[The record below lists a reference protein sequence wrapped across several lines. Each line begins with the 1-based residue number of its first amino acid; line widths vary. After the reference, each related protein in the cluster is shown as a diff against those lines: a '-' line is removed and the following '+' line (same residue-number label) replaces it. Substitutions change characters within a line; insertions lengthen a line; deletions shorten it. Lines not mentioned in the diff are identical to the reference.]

1 MKRSN
6 IQLTFLFIFIFSH
19 FLFSQISARKLDLVE
34 ILELQKKFP
43 DSKVINYESES
54 SYEFKIN
61 RDKLMVEVIETSSD
75 IFMALH
81 PNSKATAYRYYD
93 NFSELAK
100 NNVSKSNK
108 KISYYRNCGNY
119 EVDGIFFHD
128 NKVCSYMM
136 RFPEVGDN
144 LLLTSTTKYFDARY
158 FCYISLTGENL
169 VHSMNLSFSIPE
181 NINIQLIEMNFEK
194 YDIEKTETYSNDN
207 TTRIINYKIKD
218 IPPGIHK
225 NIAGPT
231 WVFPHII
238 VMVKD
243 FKNNGI
249 QHQVFASNQDLYDW
263 YKGLVPNDL
272 RSNKARLKARSI
284 INPDDSQDEKI
295 DKIFNWVKSNLR
307 YIAFEDGIA
316 GYKPENADIV
326 LENRYGDCKGMANIL
341 KEMLDEVGVDA
352 RLCWVGTSRLAYND
366 TIPSLVVHNH
376 MICAVN
382 NGNGFDFLDATDRYS
397 NYGESGDHIQGRQVM
412 IENGKSFIIDTIT
425 PYDYSKNIINI
436 VYNVT
441 MDQGVLYI
449 DGAIDY
455 QGEPRRKIQHL
466 LNEYLGSN
474 DKKLIESFI
483 KNNDNRINVNK
494 LDFGID
500 SLNPNLYKID
510 VSLTWKNAVF
520 SHNEKYFVPTD
531 IKYGL
536 PFPEIDTSRLYHF
549 DLDLRLS
556 KHYRTIFTIPDS
568 LNIEYLPPSSQN
580 EIRNASYSLI
590 WKQIDNTV
598 VYDKVIN
605 IKNGIVET
613 YEFKRWNEFITK
625 YNELANQMIILSR

>member
-1 MKRSN
+1 MERPN
-6 IQLTFLFIFIFSH
+6 IQLTFLFIIV
-19 FLFSQISARKLDLVE
+19 FSQILISQIRTRELDLVE
-34 ILELQKKFP
+34 IHELQEKFP
-43 DSKVINYESES
+43 DSKVINYKSET

-61 RDKLMVEVIETSSD
+61 RAKQLVEVTEISSD

-81 PNSKATAYRYYD
+81 PNSKANTYRYYD

-100 NNVSKSNK
+100 NKVSKSNK
-108 KISYYRNCGNY
+108 QISYYRNCGNY

-128 NKVCSYMM
+128 NKVCHYLM
-136 RFPEVGDN
+136 RFPSAGDN

-158 FCYISLTGENL
+158 FCHVSLTSENL
-169 VHSMNLSFSIPE
+169 IHSMNLSFSIPE
-181 NINIQLIEMNFEK
+181 NINVQLIEMNFEK
-194 YDIEKTETYSNDN
+194 YDIEKTETYLNDN
-207 TTRIINYKIKD
+207 ETRLINYKIKD
-218 IPPGIHK
+218 IPPGIHE

-238 VMVKD
+238 VIVKD
-243 FKNNGI
+243 FTDNGI
-249 QHQVFASNQDLYDW
+249 QNQVFASNQDLYDW
-263 YKGLVPNDL
+263 YKSLVPNHL
-272 RSNKARLKARSI
+272 SSKKVRLKARSI
-284 INPDDSQDEKI
+284 INPDDSQDEKV
-295 DKIFNWVKSNLR
+295 DKIFNWVKSNIR

-316 GYKPENADIV
+316 GYKPEDADIV

-341 KEMLDEVGVDA
+341 RKMLDEVGVDA

-366 TIPSLVVHNH
+366 TIPSLVTHNH

-397 NYGESGDHIQGRQVM
+397 NPGESGDHIQNRQVM
-412 IENGKSFIIDTIT
+412 IENGRSFIIDTIT
-425 PYDYSKNIINI
+425 PHDYSENIIRI
-436 VYNVT
+436 VYDAT
-441 MDQGVLYI
+441 LDHGVLYI
-449 DGAIDY
+449 DGTIDY

-466 LNEYLGSN
+466 LNECVGSN
-474 DKKLIESFI
+474 DKKLLESFI
-483 KNNDNRINVNK
+483 KNNDNRINVSK

-500 SLNPNLYKID
+500 SLHPNLYKLD

-520 SHNEKYFVPTD
+520 SHNQKHFVPMD
-531 IKYGL
+531 INYGL

-549 DLDLRLS
+549 DLDMRMS

-580 EIRNASYSLI
+580 EISNASYSFS
-590 WKQIDNTV
+590 WKQIDNTI
-598 VYDKVIN
+598 VYDKILN

-613 YEFKRWNEFITK
+613 SEFVRWNEFITK

>member
-1 MKRSN
+1 MERPN
-6 IQLTFLFIFIFSH
+6 IQLTFLFIIVFSH
-19 FLFSQISARKLDLVE
+19 ILFSQIRTRELDLVE
-34 ILELQKKFP
+34 IHELQEKFP

-54 SYEFKIN
+54 IYEFKIN
-61 RDKLMVEVIETSSD
+61 RAKQLVEVTEISSD

-81 PNSKATAYRYYD
+81 PNSMANAYRYYD

-100 NNVSKSNK
+100 NKVSKSNK
-108 KISYYRNCGNY
+108 QISYYRNCGNY

-136 RFPEVGDN
+136 RFPSAGDN

-158 FCYISLTGENL
+158 FCHVSLTSENL
-169 VHSMNLSFSIPE
+169 IHSMNLSFSIPE
-181 NINIQLIEMNFEK
+181 NINVQLIEMNFEK
-194 YDIEKTETYSNDN
+194 YDIEKTETYLNDN
-207 TTRIINYKIKD
+207 ETRLINYKIKD
-218 IPPGIHK
+218 IPPGIHE

-238 VMVKD
+238 VIVKD
-243 FKNNGI
+243 FTDNGI

-263 YKGLVPNDL
+263 YKSLVPNHL
-272 RSNKARLKARSI
+272 SSKKARLKARSI
-284 INPDDSQDEKI
+284 INPDDSQDEKVE
-295 DKIFNWVKSNLR
+295 KIFNWVKSNIR

-316 GYKPENADIV
+316 GYKPEDADIV

-341 KEMLDEVGVDA
+341 REMLDEVGVDA

-366 TIPSLVVHNH
+366 TIPSLVTHNH

-397 NYGESGDHIQGRQVM
+397 NPGESGDHIQNRQVM
-412 IENGKSFIIDTIT
+412 IENGRSFIIDTIT
-425 PYDYSKNIINI
+425 PHDYSENIIRI
-436 VYNVT
+436 VYDAT
-441 MDQGVLYI
+441 LDHGVLYI
-449 DGAIDY
+449 DGTIDY

-466 LNEYLGSN
+466 LNEYVGSN
-474 DKKLIESFI
+474 DKKLLESFI
-483 KNNDNRINVNK
+483 KNNDSRINVSK
-494 LDFGID
+494 LGFGID
-500 SLNPNLYKID
+500 SLNPDLYKLD

-520 SHNEKYFVPTD
+520 SHNQKHFVPMD
-531 IKYGL
+531 INYGL

-549 DLDLRLS
+549 DLDMRLS

-580 EIRNASYSLI
+580 EISNASYSFS
-590 WKQIDNTV
+590 WKQIDNTI
-598 VYDKVIN
+598 VYDKILS

-613 YEFKRWNEFITK
+613 SEFVRWNEFITK